1 MSLESTPKEMS
12 FNYTQHGFFIAD
24 FGSESSAVRG
34 CYVMLPQLLRKLNL
48 NSSKNKDKA
57 VSIPLSLK
65 HTTY

>member
-1 MSLESTPKEMS
+1 MSLESTPKEMW
-12 FNYTQHGFFIAD
+12 FFCIAD

-34 CYVMLPQLLRKLNL
+34 CYVLLPQLLRKLNL

>member
-1 MSLESTPKEMS
+1 MSLESTPKRCHLIVHSMV
-12 FNYTQHGFFIAD
+12 FFVAD

-34 CYVMLPQLLRKLNL
+34 CYVLLPQLLRKLNL

-57 VSIPLSLK
+57 VSISLSLK

>member
-1 MSLESTPKEMS
+1 MV
-12 FNYTQHGFFIAD
+12 FFIAD

-34 CYVMLPQLLRKLNL
+34 FYVLLPQLLRKLNL